1 MAATHI
7 ITTVE
12 IIDAN
17 EQSKA
22 IADLGEYLSMLFNYI
37 PMDFDDLVRL
47 METSL
52 KFNCEETAHKIKK
65 ELKDTYPSSW
75 KAYKDSHESDAS
87 SADGSDAR

>member
-12 IIDAN
+12 LIDAD
-17 EQSKA
+17 EQRRA
-22 IADLGEYLSMLFNYI
+22 IEDLDEYLSMLFNYI
-37 PMDFDDLVRL
+37 PMDFEGLTAL
-47 METSL
+47 METAL
-52 KFNCEETAHKIKK
+52 KFNCEETAHKIKE

-75 KAYKDSHESDAS
+75 KAYKESHESDAS